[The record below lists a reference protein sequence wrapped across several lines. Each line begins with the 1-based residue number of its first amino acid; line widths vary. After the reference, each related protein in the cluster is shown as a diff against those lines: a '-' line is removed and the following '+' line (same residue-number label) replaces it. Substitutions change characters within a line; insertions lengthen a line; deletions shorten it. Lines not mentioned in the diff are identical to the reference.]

1 MTDAVRNVGG
11 WMFDRVMA
19 GWDVTVLIS
28 GAEDVR
34 PLQILGA
41 NVLELER
48 SLGSQGHGPMPHA
61 IAVSGDL
68 FEADARVRRGVL
80 DALEH
85 GTAEVLVWGDN
96 CPVELDARIGSVQHR
111 LSVAARAFKAQAL
124 TAAAISAPALGGT
137 EVFRGGVPLTQL
149 ASVRDLVPIG

>member
-1 MTDAVRNVGG
+1 MVDAVRNVGG

-28 GAEDVR
+28 GGEDVR

-48 SLGSQGHGPMPHA
+48 SLGSPSHGPMPHA
-61 IAVSGDL
+61 IAVAADL
-68 FEADARVRRGVL
+68 FEADARVRCGVL

-85 GTAEVLVWGDN
+85 GTAEVTVWGDS
-96 CPVELDARIGSVQHR
+96 CPLELDARIGSVQHR

-124 TAAAISAPALGGT
+124 AAAAVSGPALGST
-137 EVFRGGVPLTQL
+137 EVFRGGVPLAQL
-149 ASVRDLVPIG
+149 ASVRDLVPMG